1 MSVIAVINRKGGC
14 GKSTLAMHLAAWLA
28 QRGDRVML
36 ADVDFQQSIVSWLQ
50 RRRSRDLPG
59 FIDGWVTDSKNVL
72 RPPAGVAHSVMDT
85 PGGIRG
91 FELARLLVFADIVL
105 MPVCDSAFDYESA
118 AACLAEMRTHPRI
131 ASGRARVA
139 VVGMRIAPHTSAEQ
153 RARAWAAQN
162 DLEYIGSIRPAQVY
176 VGCAASGMTL
186 FDLAPATVAAD
197 LHLWKPILDWLTAAL
212 TGGRLIAQARRGRL
226 GPAAPQA
233 SRSGFAD
240 SRMDATTDA
249 VRGSRALSPLAPV
262 VLVSHPAPGADGRAH
277 VPAGLVS
284 RMLRML
290 PGMVPAGRAAGS
302 T

>member
-1 MSVIAVINRKGGC
+1 
-14 GKSTLAMHLAAWLA
+14 
-28 QRGDRVML
+28 ML

-50 RRRSRDLPG
+50 RRRLRDLPG

-72 RPPAGVAHSVMDT
+72 RPPVGVAHSVMDT

-105 MPVCDSAFDYESA
+105 MPVCDSAFDFESA
-118 AACLAEMRTHPRI
+118 AACLAEMRTHPRV

-139 VVGMRIAPHTSAEQ
+139 VIGMRIAPHTSAEQ

-162 DLEYIGSIRPAQVY
+162 DLEYIGSVRPAQVY

-186 FDLAPATVAAD
+186 FDLAPATVTAD
-197 LHLWKPILDWLTAAL
+197 LQLWKPILDWLTAAL
-212 TGGRLIAQARRGRL
+212 TGGRLIAQARRGRP
-226 GPAAPQA
+226 GAHVPPVA
-233 SRSGFAD
+233 RNGFAD
-240 SRMDATTDA
+240 SALDAAAPVT
-249 VRGSRALSPLAPV
+249 GGRALVPLA
-262 VLVSHPAPGADGRAH
+262 LASLPAPAAEARAR

-290 PGMVPAGRAAGS
+290 PGMTPSHGRAAGS